1 MLQICSVL
9 YLFLLYASATLY
21 SNLVSCC
28 YRSVL
33 YCIYFFCMP
42 QQLCTVTLF
51 HVVTDLFCSVFIT
64 FVCLSN
70 STVTLF
76 HVVTYLFCSVFITFV
91 CLSNSTVT
99 LFHVVTDLLPV
110 LYLFLLYASA
120 TLYSNLV
127 SRCYRSVLYCIYF
140 FCMPQ
145 QLCTV
150 TLFHVVTDLFCS
162 VFISFVCLSN
172 STVTLFHVV
181 TDLLPV
187 LYLFLLYASAT
198 LYSNLVSR
206 CYRSVL

>member
-1 MLQICSVL
+1 
-9 YLFLLYASATLY
+9 
-21 SNLVSCC
+21 
-28 YRSVL
+28 
-33 YCIYFFCMP
+33 MP
-42 QQLCTVTLF
+42 QQLC
-51 HVVTDLFCSVFIT
+51 
-64 FVCLSN
+64 
-70 STVTLF
+70 TVTLF

-127 SRCYRSVLYCIYF
+127 SRCYRSALYCIYF

-162 VFISFVCLSN
+162 VFITFVCLSN

>member
-9 YLFLLYASATLY
+9 YLLLLYASATLY
-21 SNLVSCC
+21 SNLVSRCYRSVLYCIYYFCMPQQLCTVTLFHVVTDLLPVLYLLLLYASATLYSNLVSRC

-42 QQLCTVTLF
+42 QQLC
-51 HVVTDLFCSVFIT
+51 
-64 FVCLSN
+64 
-70 STVTLF
+70 
-76 HVVTYLFCSVFITFV
+76 
-91 CLSNSTVT
+91 TVT

-140 FCMPQ
+140 FYMPQ

-150 TLFHVVTDLFCS
+150 TLFHVVTDLFCT

-172 STVTLFHVV
+172 SVQ
-181 TDLLPV
+181 
-187 LYLFLLYASAT
+187 
-198 LYSNLVSR
+198 
-206 CYRSVL
+206 